1 MSFRQWLNV
10 ATIALIVI
18 ILILS
23 RHELYTAWQL
33 LERVNLW
40 IFSLVI
46 PIQFLSYYAA
56 GAAIFSYLRAKGD
69 LKEVRSLETARM
81 ALELNF
87 VNHVLPTGGVSGAS
101 YMTWRLG
108 KLGVSSGRATLAQ
121 VVRFGVTFGA
131 FLVLLLVAVVLITLD
146 GSINRMTILV
156 SSSLASAIIFGS
168 IIVAYII
175 GSQTRLHAFS
185 RFLDRTINGL
195 ARKFFLK
202 KNNLFGKKQYLIKP
216 KTITKFFEDL
226 HEDYLVLRRDPRI
239 LVKPFLWGIAFNLF
253 EVALFVVT
261 FLALGSFVNPAPV
274 LIAVGIASFL
284 SIFLATPGGAGG
296 YEALMILFLSSA
308 GVAPGVAVAG
318 VLLARVTLIL
328 LTIGSG
334 YLFYHQ
340 ALKKYG
346 KAPDNRI

>member
-1 MSFRQWLNV
+1 MSFRQWLNF
-10 ATIALIVI
+10 ATVALIVI

-23 RHELYTAWQL
+23 RHELYAAWQL
-33 LERVNLW
+33 LEKVNLW
-40 IFSLVI
+40 IFLLVI
-46 PIQFLSYYAA
+46 PVQFLSYYAA
-56 GAAIFSYLRAKGD
+56 GATIFSYLRAKGD
-69 LKEVRSLETARM
+69 LKGVHSIETARM

-108 KLGVSSGRATLAQ
+108 KLGVNSGRATLAQ
-121 VVRFGVTFGA
+121 VVRFGVTFAA
-131 FLVLLLVAVVLITLD
+131 FLALLLIAVVLITLD
-146 GSINRMTILV
+146 GNINRLTILV

-168 IIVAYII
+168 IVVAYVI
-175 GSQTRLHAFS
+175 GSKTRLHAFS
-185 RFLDRTINGL
+185 RALDRVINGFGRRVL
-195 ARKFFLK
+195 RRKRS
-202 KNNLFGKKQYLIKP
+202 LIKP
-216 KTITKFFEDL
+216 KMITSFFEDL
-226 HEDYLVLRRDPRI
+226 HEDYLALKGDPKI
-239 LVKPFLWGIAFNLF
+239 LLKPFLWGLAFNLF
-253 EVALFVVT
+253 EVGLFVIT
-261 FLALGSFVNPAPV
+261 FLALGTFVNPAPV

-284 SIFLATPGGAGG
+284 SIFLVTPGGAGG

-308 GVAPGVAVAG
+308 GVSPGVAVAG

-328 LTIGSG
+328 LTISSG